1 MRGTVPAHRVS
12 TKKAPRFFPS
22 PGRPGSSRAV
32 RPPGKEQHHAP
43 WKERHRGLRGHR
55 CPARS
60 GGRRGGERQRPGLDT
75 GRRPEREAAQGAG
88 DGSQGLCKRAKKID
102 KRLDR
107 ALKRLKGQANVK
119 GSVARL
125 AKRVERA
132 KKADHTEVETF
143 LNHKLT
149 FRRSLV
155 TTLEQRQ
162 KDLSKVQT
170 WCASRGEGSG
180 T

>member
-1 MRGTVPAHRVS
+1 M
-12 TKKAPRFFPS
+12 
-22 PGRPGSSRAV
+22 
-32 RPPGKEQHHAP
+32 
-43 WKERHRGLRGHR
+43 HRGKSVIVACAATAALLGPVGVAAADGSA
-55 CPARS
+55 PAS
-60 GGRRGGERQRPGLDT
+60 TP
-75 GRRPEREAAQGAG
+75 AAAPSAKPHKGAG
-88 DGSQGLCKRAKKID
+88 DGSQGLCKRSKKID

-162 KDLSKVQT
+162 KDLSKVRT
-170 WCASRGEGSG
+170 WCASRGAGSG

>member
-1 MRGTVPAHRVS
+1 M
-12 TKKAPRFFPS
+12 
-22 PGRPGSSRAV
+22 
-32 RPPGKEQHHAP
+32 
-43 WKERHRGLRGHR
+43 HRGKSVIVACAATAALLGPVGVAAADGSA
-55 CPARS
+55 PAS
-60 GGRRGGERQRPGLDT
+60 TP
-75 GRRPEREAAQGAG
+75 AAAPSAKPHKGAG
-88 DGSQGLCKRAKKID
+88 DGSQGLCKRSKKID

-107 ALKRLKGQANVK
+107 ALKRLKGQAAVK

-162 KDLSKVQT
+162 EDLSKVQT

>member
-1 MRGTVPAHRVS
+1 M
-12 TKKAPRFFPS
+12 
-22 PGRPGSSRAV
+22 
-32 RPPGKEQHHAP
+32 
-43 WKERHRGLRGHR
+43 HRGKSVIVACAATAALLGPVGVAAADGGA
-55 CPARS
+55 PAS
-60 GGRRGGERQRPGLDT
+60 TP
-75 GRRPEREAAQGAG
+75 AAAPSAKPHKGAG
-88 DGSQGLCKRAKKID
+88 DGSQGLCKRSKKID

-162 KDLSKVQT
+162 KDLSKVRT
-170 WCASRGEGSG
+170 WCASRGAGSG

>member
-1 MRGTVPAHRVS
+1 M
-12 TKKAPRFFPS
+12 
-22 PGRPGSSRAV
+22 
-32 RPPGKEQHHAP
+32 
-43 WKERHRGLRGHR
+43 HRGKSVIVACAATAALLGPVGVAAADGSA
-55 CPARS
+55 PAS
-60 GGRRGGERQRPGLDT
+60 TP
-75 GRRPEREAAQGAG
+75 AAAPSAKPHKGAG
-88 DGSQGLCKRAKKID
+88 DGSQGLCKRSTKID

-162 KDLSKVQT
+162 KDLSKVRT
-170 WCASRGEGSG
+170 WCASRGAGSG

>member
-1 MRGTVPAHRVS
+1 M
-12 TKKAPRFFPS
+12 
-22 PGRPGSSRAV
+22 
-32 RPPGKEQHHAP
+32 
-43 WKERHRGLRGHR
+43 HRGKSVIVACAATAALLGPVGVAAADGST
-55 CPARS
+55 PAS
-60 GGRRGGERQRPGLDT
+60 TP
-75 GRRPEREAAQGAG
+75 AAAPSAKPHKGAG

-102 KRLDR
+102 RRLDR

-132 KKADHTEVETF
+132 KKADRTEVETF

-155 TTLEQRQ
+155 TTLEQCQ

>member
-1 MRGTVPAHRVS
+1 M
-12 TKKAPRFFPS
+12 
-22 PGRPGSSRAV
+22 
-32 RPPGKEQHHAP
+32 
-43 WKERHRGLRGHR
+43 HRGKSVIVACAATAALLGPVGVAAADGGA
-55 CPARS
+55 PAS
-60 GGRRGGERQRPGLDT
+60 TP
-75 GRRPEREAAQGAG
+75 AAAPSAKPHKGAG
-88 DGSQGLCKRAKKID
+88 DGSQGLCKRSKKID

-162 KDLSKVQT
+162 KDLSKVRT